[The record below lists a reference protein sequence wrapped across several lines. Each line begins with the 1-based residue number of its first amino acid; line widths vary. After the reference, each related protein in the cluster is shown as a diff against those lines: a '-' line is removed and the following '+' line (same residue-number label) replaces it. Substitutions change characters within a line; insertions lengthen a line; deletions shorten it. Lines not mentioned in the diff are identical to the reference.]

1 MRSFRSEPF
10 LWIHL
15 AGIAVA
21 PLGLLV
27 VCLALAIGDP
37 LNPLLVRASRLNSD
51 RGCTYLLDAV
61 EPPL

>member
-27 VCLALAIGDP
+27 VWLALAIGDP
-37 LNPLLVRASRLNSD
+37 LA
-51 RGCTYLLDAV
+51 AV
-61 EPPL
+61 EPSF